1 MGKKVDDM
9 KKTTAVKAVTLE
21 LKEALGS
28 EVSDLEILELAHV
41 LVFQPE
47 PAGPKTVMHGGRLP
61 MAELP
66 VCDVM
71 ELHSWSVVA
80 QEWVG
85 EDAYAANQPIDQLI
99 DWQLMAA

>member
-1 MGKKVDDM
+1 
-9 KKTTAVKAVTLE
+9 
-21 LKEALGS
+21 
-28 EVSDLEILELAHV
+28 
-41 LVFQPE
+41 
-47 PAGPKTVMHGGRLP
+47 MHGGRLP

-85 EDAYAANQPIDQLI
+85 EDVYAANQTIDQLI